1 MAQVQGVAGAGI
13 VDIEAFVIGHQAV
26 VGRIVD
32 AAHGQGRALFVALGG
47 VVVDHVEDHLQIGF
61 VQVRDHF
68 LEFGNL
74 ATGQVPRVGG
84 EERNAV
90 VAPIVGH
97 ALVQQMLVVDER
109 MDRQQLHGRHTEFA
123 DVLDHFIDHQP
134 GKGAAQIFG
143 DGRVT
148 HAEAAHMGFIDDR
161 PVPRHADTMI
171 VAPGV
176 RRVDDLAFGHE
187 GRAVPFIEAEVGVGV
202 ADGVAEQRFGPFQLA
217 HQLFGVGVDQQF
229 VGVEAMA
236 VGRVVGAVDA
246 IAVDQPR
253 MGVGQVAVVDLV
265 GVLGQF
271 DAFEFHLA
279 GVVEQAQ
286 FNLGGVGGKQSEVD
300 SQSIPG
306 GTQRKGQAFADSC
319 GFGTRGWRGGFL
331 RTGHRYSCKRGLPV
345 GASLLRA
352 ALRRKRCVRQH
363 QCWK

>member
-1 MAQVQGVAGAGI
+1 
-13 VDIEAFVIGHQAV
+13 
-26 VGRIVD
+26 
-32 AAHGQGRALFVALGG
+32 
-47 VVVDHVEDHLQIGF
+47 
-61 VQVRDHF
+61 
-68 LEFGNL
+68 
-74 ATGQVPRVGG
+74 
-84 EERNAV
+84 
-90 VAPIVGH
+90 
-97 ALVQQMLVVDER
+97 MLVVDER
-109 MDRQQLHGRHTEFA
+109 VDRQQLHGRHAELA
-123 DVLDHFIDHQP
+123 DVLHHIIDHQP
-134 GKGAAQIFG
+134 GKGAAQVFG
-143 DGRVT
+143 NGRVT

-161 PVPRHADTMI
+161 LVPRHADAVV

-246 IAVDQPR
+246 IAVDQSR

-265 GVLGQF
+265 GVFGQF

-286 FNLGGVGGKQSEVD
+286 FNLGGVGGKQGEVD